1 LETLRIGW
9 CVQSLQQG
17 KQPSCFCR
25 FVLDEFVLVFRIV
38 NDNTTLAKH
47 FEHHCVSCDCSTI
60 LRTRCEEM
68 SSSRVESDVIQLKN
82 TLEKALASDASD
94 ETLTDAI
101 SALRKIPISIDLLRN
116 TKIGQTLQDIKKK
129 HASDDVGTMTKALL
143 SKWKKDCEANTSSED
158 VEKKPKL
165 SSVPKV
171 DTTGESA
178 SSISV
183 PAKSPRSNE
192 EEEFLDDTLYD
203 KLTAIRRKVLQT
215 LR

>member
-1 LETLRIGW
+1 
-9 CVQSLQQG
+9 
-17 KQPSCFCR
+17 
-25 FVLDEFVLVFRIV
+25 
-38 NDNTTLAKH
+38 
-47 FEHHCVSCDCSTI
+47 
-60 LRTRCEEM
+60 M

-82 TLEKALASDASD
+82 TLEKALTSDASD

-178 SSISV
+178 SSSSV

-203 KLTAIRRKVLQT
+203 KLTAIRRKVL
-215 LR
+215 

>member
-1 LETLRIGW
+1 
-9 CVQSLQQG
+9 
-17 KQPSCFCR
+17 
-25 FVLDEFVLVFRIV
+25 
-38 NDNTTLAKH
+38 
-47 FEHHCVSCDCSTI
+47 
-60 LRTRCEEM
+60 M

-129 HASDDVGTMTKALL
+129 HASDDIGAMTKALL

-171 DTTGESA
+171 DTTRESA
-178 SSISV
+178 SSSSV

-203 KLTAIRRKVLQT
+203 KLTAIRRKVP
-215 LR
+215 